1 MLWSQLIR
9 RALVQS
15 VLAPRQGLE
24 VTSQLSQDA
33 LATLRVLLSD
43 WSRDGILPP
52 AFESTTGTLTSGTFT
67 YEMGEGKS
75 FPNRPISLTQAILFD
90 GNLGQIRLPVSMLA
104 YDGFEA
110 QTFPTGQGFPQA
122 VYYNPT
128 YPYGTISFYPNPVTN
143 YKVKLIGEFPWASI
157 RQEDEVILPPGYE
170 GPITDNL
177 SVRLADDAPVDL
189 NPMIRTRASYGK
201 ASLIANAQI
210 KDRVMDN
217 QKSANTYAA
226 ANWQVT
232 DYNGGNS

>member
-1 MLWSQLIR
+1 MLWSQVIR

-24 VTSQLSQDA
+24 VSAQLSQDA
-33 LATLRVLLSD
+33 LITLRLLLSD

-52 AFESTTGTLTSGTFT
+52 AFESTTGTLTAGTYT
-67 YEMGEGKS
+67 YEMGTGKT
-75 FPNRPISLTQAILFD
+75 FPHRPISLTQAILFD
-90 GNLGQIRLPVSMLA
+90 GNLGQIRLPVSVLA

-128 YPYGTISFYPNPVTN
+128 FPFGTISFYPNPVTN
-143 YKVKLIGEFPWASI
+143 YKVKLIGEFAWGEI

-170 GPITDNL
+170 GPITDCL

-189 NPMIRTRASYGK
+189 NPKIRTRAKYGRD
-201 ASLIANAQI
+201 AIVANLPI